1 MIKLRPII
9 IFLLLLFAF
18 TLAYNYAYPVFLIKG
33 TYVAHVPGQDGYLGV
48 QEGDTLRIHADGTF
62 DSQSWGSGTY
72 RIANDEITFRT
83 ENEAIS
89 TSFRRPYF
97 YGTPRIA
104 IFYDVNAEFVKQ

>member
-1 MIKLRPII
+1 MKIRPTI

-33 TYVAHVPGQDGYLGV
+33 TYVAQMSGQDGYLGV
-48 QEGDTLRIHADGTF
+48 QEGDTLRIQADGTF
-62 DSQSWGSGTY
+62 HSQSWGSGTY

-97 YGTPRIA
+97 YSRPRIA
-104 IFYDVNAEFVKQ
+104 IFYDLIAEFVKQ

>member
-1 MIKLRPII
+1 MIKRSPII
-9 IFLLLLFAF
+9 LFCLLFFAF

-33 TYVAHVPGQDGYLGV
+33 TYVAHMPGQDGYLGV
-48 QEGDTLRIHADGTF
+48 QEGDTLRIHGDGTF

-89 TSFRRPYF
+89 TFFRKPYF
-97 YGTPRIA
+97 YGRPRIT
-104 IFYDVNAEFVKQ
+104 IFYDLNAEFVKQ

>member
-1 MIKLRPII
+1 MTLKRIVL
-9 IFLLLLFAF
+9 FFLLLFAF

-33 TYVAHVPGQDGYLGV
+33 TYVAHMPGQDGYLGV

-62 DSQSWGSGTY
+62 HSQSWGSGTY

-104 IFYDVNAEFVKQ
+104 IFYDLKAEFVKQ